1 MALAYR
7 DLTNAV
13 LRRINEVTISQ
24 ADFLDARNIQAVA
37 KDSVNASI
45 KEIISYVQQWPF
57 MHTVRTVTTTPGV
70 QEYSYA
76 NDTHVIDWD
85 SFFLQKDDS
94 LDPQVK
100 AKKLEAISLDQYN
113 SQYRQEDE
121 NSSLSERAEPE
132 RIYQTQTSKFGVSP
146 VPDRGYTIRHTYFN
160 FPSPLVNHDD
170 TTIIPDRFDF
180 IIIEGAL
187 THMMRFRSNEQAVQ
201 FHNQKFR
208 DGLEYM
214 RRVLLDFP
222 DEFVS
227 RVVR

>member
-1 MALAYR
+1 MSLTYLN
-7 DLTNAV
+7 LTNTV
-13 LRRINEVTISQ
+13 LRRINEVTITS
-24 ADFLDARNIQAVA
+24 ADFADVRNIQAVA

-57 MHTVRTVTTTPGV
+57 MHSTRTVTLVPGT
-70 QEYSYA
+70 QEYNYTA
-76 NDTHVIDWD
+76 DTHVIDWD
-85 SFFLQKDDS
+85 SFFLRKDDT
-94 LDPQVK
+94 LTPEVK
-100 AKKLEAISLDQYN
+100 SKKLDVLSLDQYN
-113 SQYRQEDE
+113 RGYREDDE
-121 NSSLSERAEPE
+121 NSSVSDRGQPE
-132 RIYQTQTSKFGVSP
+132 LIYQTQANKFGVSP
-146 VPDRGYTIRHTYFN
+146 VPDRAYQIRHSYFS
-160 FPSPLVNHDD
+160 FPNPLVNHDD

-201 FHNQKFR
+201 FHVQKFR

-222 DEFVS
+222 TEFVS